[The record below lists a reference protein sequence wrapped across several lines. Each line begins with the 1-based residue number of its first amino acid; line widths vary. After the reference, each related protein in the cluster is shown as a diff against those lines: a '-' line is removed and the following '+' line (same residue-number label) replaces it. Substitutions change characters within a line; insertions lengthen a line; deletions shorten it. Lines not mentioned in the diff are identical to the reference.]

1 MDGNEFC
8 LPGPPLHRDPYG
20 TQNSEDDVIDSDMEF
35 IEWYLYNELEI
46 PELAGR
52 S

>member
-1 MDGNEFC
+1 MDGNEFG
-8 LPGPPLHRDPYG
+8 LPGPPLHCDLYG
-20 TQNSEDDVIDSDMEF
+20 TQNNTDEVVDSDMEF

-52 S
+52 N